1 MIPIML
7 LSIGDESDRS
17 FFERLYMDYRLLML
31 RKAYA
36 ILNDYHEA
44 EDAMNMAWLALLK
57 KITLLRKFDSCSL
70 RSYIVSTIRHTSLN
84 LLRQKRCVSIEDM
97 NAAFDVIPSN
107 EPELDERL
115 LQKDA
120 VDELMRFL
128 ECLPKRDLLI
138 LEMKYVRE
146 LPDEEIA
153 RELNIKQASVRTY
166 LMRARRK
173 AKKVLKEK
181 KRI

>member
-7 LSIGDESDRS
+7 LFVGDESDRE
-17 FFERLYMDYRLLML
+17 FFERLYVDYRLLML

-57 KITLLRKFDSCSL
+57 KITLLREFDSCSL
-70 RSYIVSTIRHTSLN
+70 RSYIVSTIRNTSLN

-120 VDELMRFL
+120 VDELTRFL
-128 ECLPKRDLLI
+128 EGLPKRDLLI
-138 LEMKYVRE
+138 LEMKYVQE
-146 LPDEEIA
+146 LSDKEIA
-153 RELNIKQASVRTY
+153 RELNIQVDSVRTY
-166 LMRARRK
+166 LTRARRR
-173 AKKVLKEK
+173 AKKILKEK
-181 KRI
+181 KHL